1 VITSIWSYSASM
13 DFAMLIQDNGIGKVV
28 GEASGNMPNSYGQ
41 ITRFVLPNS
50 GLIMQVS
57 TKDWHRVDE
66 TKEDLPVLPDIECNP
81 YEAVDVIKEITRK

>member
-1 VITSIWSYSASM
+1 MFDEIHEKNIGNVAVDLT
-13 DFAMLIQDNGIGKVV
+13 DNGIGKVV

-57 TKDWHRVDE
+57 TKDWHRIDE
-66 TKEDLPVLPDIECNP
+66 TKEELPVLPDI
-81 YEAVDVIKEITRK
+81 